1 MQSINSG
8 FSPLLALQIQA
19 RLQSRQ
25 CKTRVI
31 FVSIVGES
39 PQLML
44 YFHFSRIRN
53 VQRWILAISLVSLVN
68 WKVLGRTSML
78 VARSSLSRLSVEML
92 NRTWSLSSKVT
103 LDLVSLSPKGSSL
116 GITKSTLMRP
126 GNGSLWG
133 HKSQGKLS
141 SPARLSTAA
150 KAQGFLPNPAG
161 LRLCSISTTPHLEL
175 AQCKVAFGALG
186 WFEGFF

>member
-1 MQSINSG
+1 MQSINSE
-8 FSPLLALQIQA
+8 FSLLLQLQIQA
-19 RLQSRQ
+19 GFQSRQ
-25 CKTRVI
+25 WKTRVI

-39 PQLML
+39 SQLMF
-44 YFHFSRIRN
+44 YFPFPSRIRN

-133 HKSQGKLS
+133 
-141 SPARLSTAA
+141 
-150 KAQGFLPNPAG
+150 
-161 LRLCSISTTPHLEL
+161 
-175 AQCKVAFGALG
+175 
-186 WFEGFF
+186 

>member
-1 MQSINSG
+1 MQSINSE
-8 FSPLLALQIQA
+8 FSLLLQLQIQA
-19 RLQSRQ
+19 GFQSRQ
-25 CKTRVI
+25 WKTRVI
-31 FVSIVGES
+31 FASIVGES
-39 PQLML
+39 SQLMF
-44 YFHFSRIRN
+44 YFPFPSRIRN

-133 HKSQGKLS
+133 
-141 SPARLSTAA
+141 
-150 KAQGFLPNPAG
+150 
-161 LRLCSISTTPHLEL
+161 
-175 AQCKVAFGALG
+175 
-186 WFEGFF
+186 

>member
-1 MQSINSG
+1 MQSINSE
-8 FSPLLALQIQA
+8 FSLLLQLQIQA
-19 RLQSRQ
+19 GFQSRQ
-25 CKTRVI
+25 WKTRVI

-39 PQLML
+39 SQLMF
-44 YFHFSRIRN
+44 YFHFPSRIRN

-133 HKSQGKLS
+133 
-141 SPARLSTAA
+141 
-150 KAQGFLPNPAG
+150 
-161 LRLCSISTTPHLEL
+161 
-175 AQCKVAFGALG
+175 
-186 WFEGFF
+186 